1 MTESEFVTYAQRAAD
16 LDSEDH
22 AERLAEA
29 TLQELGRNVSP
40 GQADDLAD
48 RLPERYGDVV
58 TDVHRQEAD
67 PEPVEEFLETV
78 AEEADL
84 DGRSDLEAEVRPRIR
99 GVMGAVAEYAGEDE
113 LSNAADQ
120 LPPEYGDVVE
130 PADVPVEETFVDAVA
145 SGSDLDED
153 EARTAAEATLPQLGR
168 RLTQG
173 QAEELAAY
181 LSGDA
186 GEWLLEEHSTDAE
199 DVRPEEFVERV
210 AVEAD
215 VSEDRAAEYI
225 AEVTDVLAAVVP
237 GGEIDDAIDQL
248 PDEYGELL
256 RFN

>member
-22 AERLAEA
+22 AERLTEA

-58 TDVHRQEAD
+58 TDVQRREAD

-84 DGRSDLEAEVRPRIR
+84 DGGSALEEDVRPRVR

-113 LSNAADQ
+113 LSNTADQ

-130 PADVPVEETFVDAVA
+130 PADVPVEDTFVDAVA
-145 SGSDLDED
+145 SGSDLDDD
-153 EARTAAEATLPQLGR
+153 EARAAAEATLPQLGR

-173 QAEELAAY
+173 QTEEMAVY

-186 GEWLLEEHSTDAE
+186 DEWLLEEHSTDAE
-199 DVRPEEFVERV
+199 GIPPEDFVQEV
-210 AVEAD
+210 AVGTD
-215 VSEDRAAEYI
+215 VSEDRAEEYVT
-225 AEVTDVLAAVVP
+225 EVTDVLANTVP
-237 GGEIDDAIDQL
+237 DNEIEDAIDQL
-248 PDEYGELL
+248 PDEYGEL
-256 RFN
+256 FDFD